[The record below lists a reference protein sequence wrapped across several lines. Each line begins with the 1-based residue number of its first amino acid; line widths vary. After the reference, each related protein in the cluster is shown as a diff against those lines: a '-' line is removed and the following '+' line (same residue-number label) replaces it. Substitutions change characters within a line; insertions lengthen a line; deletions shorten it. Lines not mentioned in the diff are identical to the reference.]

1 MTRVVDKV
9 EVTINGCD
17 DITDDEIRLY
27 IEETKKR
34 YITNYKHQDLT
45 ELTLTFN
52 GDDVSVDYTITNTGF
67 ERIRRI
73 TGLDKVAPQV
83 AL

>member
-1 MTRVVDKV
+1 MNRTIDKV
-9 EVTINGCD
+9 EVTITGYD

-34 YITNYKHQDLT
+34 YIVNPKHQDLT
-45 ELTLTFN
+45 ALSLTFN
-52 GDDVSVDYTITNTGF
+52 GDGVKVDYTINSTRF

-73 TGLDKVAPQV
+73 TGRDK
-83 AL
+83 